1 VRGGIEIKNLSLE
14 HVVKFEGE
22 LKSAGIEN
30 PLIGPMV
37 LPDYTTDIVRG
48 KQWTAHYEGT
58 LR

>member
-1 VRGGIEIKNLSLE
+1 MI
-14 HVVKFEGE
+14 
-22 LKSAGIEN
+22 
-30 PLIGPMV
+30 

>member
-1 VRGGIEIKNLSLE
+1 MAKRRGQHSFM
-14 HVVKFEGE
+14 KFEKE
-22 LKSAGIEN
+22 LKDAGIEN

-37 LPDYTTDIVRG
+37 LPDYTTEVVKG